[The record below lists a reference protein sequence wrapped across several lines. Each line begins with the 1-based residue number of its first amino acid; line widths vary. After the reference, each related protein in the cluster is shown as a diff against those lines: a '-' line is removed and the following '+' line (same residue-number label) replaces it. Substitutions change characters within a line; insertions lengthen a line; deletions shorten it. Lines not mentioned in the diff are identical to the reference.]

1 MQMVAINTKTDA
13 KKKQINN
20 RKTARLIL
28 DHSLFPRSP
37 WMLIPVKQK
46 AIQLFQFWKK
56 QKQTNKTH
64 TQKTKTYIFIHL
76 ENVGSSEE

>member
-28 DHSLFPRSP
+28 DHSLFPRAP

-56 QKQTNKTH
+56 QKQTHTH
-64 TQKTKTYIFIHL
+64 KKTKTYIFIHL

>member
-28 DHSLFPRSP
+28 YHSLFPRAP

-56 QKQTNKTH
+56 QTNTH
-64 TQKTKTYIFIHL
+64 TQKDKNLYFHSSGKCRFIRR
-76 ENVGSSEE
+76 VR